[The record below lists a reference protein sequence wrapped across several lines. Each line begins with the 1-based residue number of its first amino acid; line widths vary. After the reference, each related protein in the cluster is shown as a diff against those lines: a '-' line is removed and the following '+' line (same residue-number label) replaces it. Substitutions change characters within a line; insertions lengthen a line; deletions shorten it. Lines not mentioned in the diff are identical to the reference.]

1 MRERIEPVGIPSVH
15 GGEDVKETI
24 PVGVFVFRILA
35 ALLLAGLAIATF
47 FMLFARR

>member
-1 MRERIEPVGIPSVH
+1 MSKKQFRWR
-15 GGEDVKETI
+15 
-24 PVGVFVFRILA
+24 FVFRILA